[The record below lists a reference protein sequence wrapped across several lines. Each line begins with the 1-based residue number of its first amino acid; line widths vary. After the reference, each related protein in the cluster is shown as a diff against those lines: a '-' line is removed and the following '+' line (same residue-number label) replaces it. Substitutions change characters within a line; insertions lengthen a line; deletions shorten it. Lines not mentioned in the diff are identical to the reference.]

1 MEMLLL
7 THIPEEHRPNGFF
20 RFMLARKFALFLV
33 FLLGMLSF
41 SAPATVRGEEVNLDD
56 ALALFYKNNYD
67 ILITRYEIDKAYAD
81 YVTAKLRPNPTF
93 SFNAI
98 GLDYYSGYP
107 KRDDTTQVST
117 RIDQLIELG
126 GKRKLRTES
135 ALAGHEVATL
145 AYRDVIRNLLIG
157 FYTVYYNLHLDQLN
171 IDFAKDELKRFDHI
185 LDIAERRFN
194 AGFLSQ
200 LDYTKINLAKIDLEN
215 NLTNSEAQLKKD
227 LENFNFLIGGDK
239 QFGPSRLV
247 IQDVFPTFSEEDLIE
262 AGLKNRYDLLA
273 VQKQSEVARH
283 NMALAKALRIPD
295 LSVGV
300 EYDSFGAD
308 GASRVGGGVSIGIP
322 VFNRAQG
329 TILKSNAEYKQV
341 EEQIKRV
348 RRLVISDVRQA
359 LTTYQSSF
367 KVFDAYKTRRAEME
381 GLLGKSETAFSL
393 GGITVL
399 DLLDTRR
406 TYRDFITKY
415 NQTLTQALLNQELIR
430 VYTGE
435 VR

>member
-1 MEMLLL
+1 MEMFLLSYI
-7 THIPEEHRPNGFF
+7 TRKYWAYRSF
-20 RFMLARKFALFLV
+20 RFIPIRKCALFLV
-33 FLLGMLSF
+33 FILGILF
-41 SAPATVRGEEVNLDD
+41 FAPPERVSGEEISLDQ

-67 ILITRYEIDKAYAD
+67 ILISRYEIYKAYAD
-81 YVTAKLRPNPTF
+81 YVGAKLRPNPTF

-117 RIDQLIELG
+117 RIDQLLELG
-126 GKRKLRTES
+126 GKRKLRTDS

-145 AYRDVIRNLLIG
+145 SYRDVIRNLLIG

-171 IDFAKDELKRFDHI
+171 IEFAREELRRFDRI

-200 LDYTKINLAKIDLEN
+200 LDYTKIKLAKIDLEN
-215 NLTNSEAQLKKD
+215 NLTNFEAQLKKD
-227 LENFNFLIGGDK
+227 RENFNFLIGGDK
-239 QFGPSRLV
+239 QFEPSRLV
-247 IQDVFPTFSEEDLIE
+247 IQDVFPTFTEEYLVQ

-329 TILKSNAEYKQV
+329 TILKSNAEYRQV
-341 EEQIKRV
+341 EEQIRKV
-348 RRLVISDVRQA
+348 TRLVISDVRQS
-359 LTTYQSSF
+359 LTTYQSSL
-367 KVFDAYKTRRAEME
+367 KVFDAYKTRKTDME
-381 GLLGKSETAFSL
+381 DLLSKSESAFSL

-415 NQTLTQALLNQELIR
+415 NQTLTQALLNQELIKI
-430 VYTGE
+430 YTGE